1 MEKWKNVKCYLVLK
15 ENNKSSSESEGQIL
29 KNDMELMKRYAV
41 YDSGCK
47 THSKHEKQTKKNN
60 SNLVN

>member
-15 ENNKSSSESEGQIL
+15 ENNKSSSESEGQIF
-29 KNDMELMKRYAV
+29 KNDMELMKRYAF

-47 THSKHEKQTKKNN
+47 THSKHGKQTKNN
-60 SNLVN
+60 KSNLGN